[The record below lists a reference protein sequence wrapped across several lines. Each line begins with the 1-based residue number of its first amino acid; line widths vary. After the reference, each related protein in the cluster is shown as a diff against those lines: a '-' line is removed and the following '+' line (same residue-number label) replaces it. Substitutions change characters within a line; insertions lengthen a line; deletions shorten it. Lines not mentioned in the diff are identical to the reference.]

1 MPFWGGN
8 PARDAYASDTGMAYA
23 ARVTPATVSPASHCG
38 RYATSQCAGGKTAR
52 QPVGGAVGG
61 AAVDARGGAGMAPY
75 SPSSCTRASARALRC
90 SADTAGKERCKSLI
104 AEVTTSATTARVTHL
119 WSAGTIYHGAHSVL
133 VALRASSNA
142 C

>member
-1 MPFWGGN
+1 MPDYGEKGLMIPNTFE
-8 PARDAYASDTGMAYA
+8 A
-23 ARVTPATVSPASHCG
+23 ATLTSRVGPIG
-38 RYATSQCAGGKTAR
+38 Y
-52 QPVGGAVGG
+52 
-61 AAVDARGGAGMAPY
+61 DARGGAGMAPY